1 MKNIFKILAVLSAVT
16 AAVLVVVKYWDKIN
30 AKMQSIKNSCKC
42 DEEPLESPE
51 AAEAAEE
58 SVSEDPAAEESKDEA
73 VEALAE
79 EAKDAP
85 AEETKEDSADE
96 SAVTESDFAD

>member
-73 VEALAE
+73 VEAPAE

-85 AEETKEDSADE
+85 AEEAKEDSADE

>member
-73 VEALAE
+73 VEAPAE

>member
-1 MKNIFKILAVLSAVT
+1 MKNIFKILAGLSAVT

-73 VEALAE
+73 VEAPAE

>member
-1 MKNIFKILAVLSAVT
+1 MKNIFKILAALSAVT

-73 VEALAE
+73 VEAPAE

>member
-1 MKNIFKILAVLSAVT
+1 MKNIFKILAALSAVT

-30 AKMQSIKNSCKC
+30 AKMQSIKNNCKC

-58 SVSEDPAAEESKDEA
+58 PTAEEPAAEESKDEA
-73 VEALAE
+73 AEAPAEESREKPAE
-79 EAKDAP
+79 EAK
-85 AEETKEDSADE
+85 EEPKDE